1 MKSLFL
7 SILVFLFSLSS
18 LVAHTLEF
26 EHTIAAVQ
34 KDYFHG
40 WPANNGVWVWG
51 NEILVGFTQVEYA
64 NADGHNIKE
73 GAPFKSLLA
82 RSKDGGKT
90 WVMFDPENY
99 VGDGGTKSK
108 LQDPV
113 NFKHE
118 KFAMRVFGSTYHGN
132 TDPEAGFYYS
142 YDKGNTWNGPFF
154 LGDIHKHKRF
164 ESRLL
169 TPRTDYIALSEKECL
184 IFITSRIDGTGLSDD
199 ISVIKTSDGGL
210 TFEII
215 SPWVVPCQDPYR
227 NAMPNTV
234 QIAKDEF
241 VMVARRRNISDRN
254 QCWIDAY
261 KSVDGG
267 YSWKFAS
274 KVGDTGE
281 HNGNPPAM
289 VKLDDGRLC
298 AIYGNRTTL
307 QILGRY
313 SNDNGATWEPEF
325 VIRDDFIQTETGR
338 MRDLGYPRIVQTKEG
353 NLVAIYYWA
362 TNENPQQYIAAS
374 IWKP

>member
-1 MKSLFL
+1 MKVLHL
-7 SILVFLFSLSS
+7 SILVFLISFSGVAAQSS
-18 LVAHTLEF
+18 KIEHEIVA
-26 EHTIAAVQ
+26 IQ
-34 KDYFHG
+34 KDHFHG

-51 NEILVGFTQVEYA
+51 NEILVGFTQAEYEKT
-64 NADGHNIKE
+64 DDHNIKE
-73 GAPFKSLLA
+73 NTPFRSLLA

-90 WVMFDPENY
+90 WIMFDPENY
-99 VGDGGTKSK
+99 VGDGGTKLK
-108 LQDPV
+108 LQEPV
-113 NFKHE
+113 NFRHE
-118 KFAMRVFGSTYHGN
+118 NFAMRIVGATYHGN
-132 TDPEAGFYYS
+132 KDPKGGFYYS
-142 YDKGNTWNGPFF
+142 YDKGETWNGPFP
-154 LGDIHKHKRF
+154 LGNIHEHKRF
-164 ESRLL
+164 QARIL
-169 TPRTDYIALSEKECL
+169 TPRTDYIALSKKECL

-210 TFEII
+210 TFELI
-215 SPWVVPCQDPYR
+215 SPWVVPCEDPYR

-234 QIAKDEF
+234 QFNENEF

-261 KSVDGG
+261 KSNDGG
-267 YSWKFAS
+267 YSWEFSS

-313 SNDNGATWEPEF
+313 SNDHGETWEPEF
-325 VIRDDFIQTETGR
+325 VIRDDFIKTESGR
-338 MRDLGYPRIVQTKEG
+338 MRDLGYPRIVQTEEG

-362 TNENPQQYIAAS
+362 TDENPQQHIAAS

>member
-1 MKSLFL
+1 MNVFYL
-7 SILVFLFSLSS
+7 SVIVFLFSTS
-18 LVAHTLEF
+18 LAAQSLKI
-26 EHTIAAVQ
+26 EHKIAAVQ
-34 KDYFHG
+34 KNYFHG

-51 NEILVGFTQVEYA
+51 DEILVGFTQVEYA
-64 NADGHNIKE
+64 KADGHNIKE
-73 GAPFKSLLA
+73 NAPFKSLLT

-90 WVMFDPENY
+90 WTMFDPENY

-118 KFAMRVFGSTYHGN
+118 NFAMRILGSTYHGN
-132 TDPEAGFYYS
+132 NDPDGAFYYS
-142 YDKGNTWNGPFF
+142 YDKGNTWNGPFY

-164 ESRLL
+164 EARIL

-199 ISVIKTSDGGL
+199 ISVIKTNDGGL
-210 TFEII
+210 TFKLI
-215 SPWVVPCQDPYR
+215 SPWVVPCEDPYR

-234 QIAKDEF
+234 QLDKDEM

-261 KSVDGG
+261 KSDDGG
-267 YSWKFAS
+267 YSWRFTS

-281 HNGNPPAM
+281 HNGNPPAL

-313 SNDNGATWEPEF
+313 SNDHGETWEPEF
-325 VIRDDFIQTETGR
+325 VIRDDFIRTETGR

-353 NLVAIYYWA
+353 NVVAIYYWA
-362 TNENPQQYIAAS
+362 TEENPQQHIAAS